1 MAKKRGKSS
10 KTSSKKS
17 IRKVKTSKKPSDE
30 SKLERFRSQLTEKTP
45 EVQKPL
51 KDNLYELEILSE
63 EEKVEHKVDDIEKKE
78 EAIEKEEAAIAGEE
92 KKLEKET
99 VKVEGLERKIVR
111 DVEPKPLRGF
121 TAKDLNKGII
131 GAFIGVIAHFRF
143 IYGKAI
149 AQYISVPRATL
160 LIVFSYLLII
170 VLMYETGYREIKEK
184 RLLGILPKRATIIY
198 ITSLVVVVI
207 IFFLFNLI
215 DLSDPVGLYKEIAVT
230 SVLASV
236 GAGTADLIGRH

>member
-1 MAKKRGKSS
+1 MVKKRGKSS
-10 KTSSKKS
+10 KTSSKKN
-17 IRKVKTSKKPSDE
+17 IRKVKTLKKT
-30 SKLERFRSQLTEKTP
+30 TEKTP

-51 KDNLYELEILSE
+51 KDNLHELEILSE
-63 EEKVEHKVDDIEKKE
+63 EKKVEHKVEDIEKNEENIEKKE
-78 EAIEKEEAAIAGEE
+78 AAIASEEKKIEKETE
-92 KKLEKET
+92 
-99 VKVEGLERKIVR
+99 KVEGLEKKIVR
-111 DVEPKPLRGF
+111 EVEPKALRGF

-131 GAFIGVIAHFRF
+131 GAFIGVIAHFGF

-149 AQYISVPRATL
+149 AKYISVPRATL

-215 DLSDPVGLYKEIAVT
+215 DLSNPIGLYKEIAVT
-230 SVLASV
+230 SVLASI